1 MGEFG
6 KGPDAKRKTKTGEEG
21 EEQKEQGR
29 KVCGWSGGEES
40 RPYVW

>member
-6 KGPDAKRKTKTGEEG
+6 KGPDANRRTGEESEG
-21 EEQKEQGR
+21 KKEQGR
-29 KVCGWSGGEES
+29 KVCDWSGGEES